1 MPATR
6 DIVIIGGGH
15 NGLAAAFYLARAG
28 LKPLVLERSA
38 VAGGGAITGELAPG
52 FKCSTLAH
60 SAGPLAPEVVREMEL
75 ERHGLGLIETH
86 VRLFAPSLDG
96 RALVLDRDLA
106 QSAEGVAR
114 FSKQDARRLVEFE
127 QVLGRMAAVIRPL
140 LLETPPP
147 IDHPAPGD
155 LLRLLK
161 AGREFRRLGKKGM
174 LRLLR
179 WGPMAVADLAEEWF
193 ESEPLRA
200 VVAARGVFGA
210 FAGPRSAG
218 TSAALLLRAAG
229 DPHPAGAASFAR
241 GGMGALTQAMAKAA
255 IAAGAEIR
263 TGARAVSIA
272 IKSGAST
279 GVVLESGEELSAR
292 AVVSTA
298 DPRRTFL
305 GLVDPLH
312 LAPEFLFS
320 IRNYRSR
327 GVLAKVNLAL
337 AALPGFF
344 ALENFQG
351 GAKAA
356 LAGRIHIAPETD
368 YLERAFDDAKYG
380 DFSRR
385 PYLDITIPSLTDA
398 SLTDSAL
405 TDSALADSAQVPE
418 GRHVMSIY
426 VQYAPFALKPALAA
440 QGGWGGQREALG
452 DAVVSALAEYAPDL
466 PGLVLH
472 RQVITPQDLEDT
484 YGFTGG
490 HIFHG
495 ELALD
500 QLFLTRPLLGWARYR
515 TPIRG
520 LYLAGGGTHPGNGL
534 TGISGR
540 SAARE
545 ILGDWKKSS
554 T

>member
-1 MPATR
+1 MPSTR
-6 DIVIIGGGH
+6 DIVIIGAGH

-28 LKPLVLERSA
+28 LKPVVLERRPQ
-38 VAGGGAITGELAPG
+38 AGGGAITGELAPG

-75 ERHGLGLIETH
+75 ERHGLELIETH
-86 VRLFAPSLDG
+86 VRLFAPALDG

-140 LLETPPP
+140 LLETPPA
-147 IDHPAPGD
+147 IDHLSSGD
-155 LLRLLK
+155 LLHLLK
-161 AGREFRRLGKKGM
+161 AGREFRRLGKKDM

-210 FAGPRSAG
+210 FAGPRSPG

-263 TGARAVSIA
+263 TGARAASIA
-272 IKSGAST
+272 IKAGAST

-305 GLVDPLH
+305 GLVDPVH
-312 LAPEFLFS
+312 LLPEFLFS
-320 IRNYRSR
+320 MRNYRSR

-337 AALPGFF
+337 AALPGFL
-344 ALENFQG
+344 ALENFPG

-356 LAGRIHIAPETD
+356 LAGRIHIAPQTD
-368 YLERAFDDAKYG
+368 YLERAFDAAKYG
-380 DFSRR
+380 GLSPQ
-385 PYLDITIPSLTDA
+385 PYLDITIPTVTDPSLA
-398 SLTDSAL
+398 
-405 TDSALADSAQVPE
+405 PE
-418 GRHVMSIY
+418 GKHVMSIY
-426 VQYAPFALKPALAA
+426 VQYAPFDLK
-440 QGGWGGQREALG
+440 GGWSGQREALG
-452 DAVVSALAEYAPDL
+452 DAVVSTLAEYAPDL
-466 PGLVLH
+466 AGLVLE
-472 RQVITPQDLEDT
+472 RQVITPLDLEET

-520 LYLAGGGTHPGNGL
+520 LYLAGSGTHPGNGL

-545 ILGDWKKSS
+545 ILGAWKKSS